1 MTGGGYAMGEKKR
14 LMLIDGH
21 ALAYR
26 AYHAIQPLT
35 SPSGE
40 PTNAV
45 YGFANT
51 LYKAIEDLE
60 PDYVVAAFD
69 VGETF
74 RHKEFPEYKATRAET
89 PDDLRAQFDR
99 IYQLVESLG
108 IPVVTKEGYEADD
121 VLGSLARKANE
132 AGLETVIV
140 TGDTD
145 IFQLVEPDTRVL
157 APTGA
162 FRETQLWDEK
172 AVRERYE
179 LDPQQLADLRGLM
192 GDSSD
197 NIPGVKG
204 VGLKTATKLLK
215 EYGTLENVYAHLGQ
229 VASTRFRSALERGR
243 EEAFQSQHL
252 ATIVRDL
259 DLPLDLEGAEWGQMD
274 RDRVMDLM
282 RQLGF
287 RSLMERIPGSVQDAP
302 AQLSMFS
309 EVTDVEGPPA
319 QSDAKSAY
327 CVVDTRAKLQELVD
341 LLQEAEL
348 VAVDTETTTT
358 DAMRARLVGISVAD
372 MPGRAYYLPVGHD
385 PRTHR
390 GPQLDL
396 EHVRELMAPVLADR
410 QLPKA
415 MHNAKYDMMV
425 LARHGMPVDGLA
437 FDTMLA
443 AWILEPEGRGVG
455 LKTQAFQRL
464 GVMMRSIDEL
474 IGSGRNQLTMEVIP
488 VAKVAPYA
496 CADADMTLRLTDV
509 LERELREHNQW
520 ELFTEVEMP
529 LVPVL
534 VAMETRGMV
543 VDREYLG
550 RMSATLEAKVQALEQ
565 RIYDSAGHPFNP
577 NSTQQLGQVLFDE
590 LGLPVQRRT
599 KTRYSTDARVMD
611 ALRDMHPIVNL
622 ILEHR
627 SLAKLKGTYVDALPE
642 LINPATGRI
651 HTSFN
656 QTGASTGRLSS
667 SDPNLQNIPVRTEEG
682 RLVRGAFAAPEGYLL
697 LSCDYSQVELRLLAH
712 MSEDPELIGAFQRD
726 EDVHATTAAAVL
738 GIPLDNVTKE
748 QRALAKAINF
758 GLMYGMSDYGLAART
773 DLTQEEARDFIET
786 YFARFQGVKR
796 YLEEIKSQ
804 AYEQGYVETILGRR
818 RYFPELQSRS
828 ASSLRQRAERAAIN
842 MPIQGSA
849 ADIIK
854 IAMIQLHDALKER
867 PGDAAMVLQVHDE
880 LVLEVP
886 EDDLDQVRDLVVK
899 TMSQAHE
906 LRVPLK
912 VDAVVGRNWMELK

>member
-1 MTGGGYAMGEKKR
+1 MGEKKR
-14 LMLIDGH
+14 LLLIDGH

-35 SPSGE
+35 SPSGQ

-51 LYKAIEDLE
+51 LYKAIEDLA
-60 PDYVVAAFD
+60 PDYVVATFD
-69 VGETF
+69 VGKTF
-74 RHKEFPEYKATRAET
+74 RHEEYPEYKANRAET

-99 IYQLVESLG
+99 IQELVESLG
-108 IPVVTKEGYEADD
+108 IPIVTKEGYEADD
-121 VLGSLARKANE
+121 VLGSLARKASE
-132 AGLETVIV
+132 TGLDTVIV

-145 IFQLVEPDTRVL
+145 IFQLIEPNTRVL

-162 FRETQLWDEK
+162 FRETQLWDEE
-172 AVRERYE
+172 AVRKRYE

-204 VGLKTATKLLK
+204 IGIKTATKLLK
-215 EYGTLENVYAHLGQ
+215 KYGTVDAVYDHLEEVTPA
-229 VASTRFRSALERGR
+229 RFRNALERDR
-243 EEAFQSQHL
+243 ERAFLSRHL

-259 DLPLDLEGAEWGQMD
+259 DLPLDLEAAEWGQMD
-274 RDRVMDLM
+274 RDQVMDLM
-282 RQLGF
+282 RTLGF
-287 RSLMERIPGSVQDAP
+287 RSLMERIPGTVREAP
-302 AQLSMFS
+302 AQLSMFR
-309 EVTDVEGPPA
+309 EVTEAKEPLGEGNE
-319 QSDAKSAY
+319 QNAY
-327 CVVDTRAKLQELVD
+327 CVVDTAAKLRELVD
-341 LLQEAEL
+341 LLREAKL
-348 VAVDTETTTT
+348 LAVDTETTTT
-358 DAMRARLVGISVAD
+358 DAMRARLVGISLAD
-372 MPGRAYYLPVGHD
+372 LPGRAYYLPVGHD

-390 GPQLDL
+390 GPQLEL
-396 EHVRELMAPVLADR
+396 AQVRELLGPLLANAE
-410 QLPKA
+410 LPKA
-415 MHNAKYDMMV
+415 MHNAKYDIIV
-425 LARHGMPVDGLA
+425 LARHGMPVRGLVN
-437 FDTMLA
+437 DTMLA
-443 AWILEPEGRGVG
+443 AWILEPEGRGIG

-464 GVMMRSIDEL
+464 GVMMQPIDEL
-474 IGSGRNQLTMEVIP
+474 IGSGRNQLTMDVIP
-488 VAKVAPYA
+488 VTKVAPYA

-509 LERELREHNQW
+509 LKRELCERNQW

-534 VAMETRGMV
+534 VAMEIRGMA
-543 VDREYLG
+543 VDRDYLA
-550 RMSATLEAKVQALEQ
+550 RMSETLEAKLQDLEQ
-565 RIYDSAGHPFNP
+565 RIYELAGHPFNP
-577 NSTQQLGQVLFDE
+577 NSTQQLGKVLFDE
-590 LGLPVQRRT
+590 LGLPTQRRT
-599 KTRYSTDARVMD
+599 KMGYSTDARVLD
-611 ALRDMHPIVNL
+611 ALKDMHPIVKL
-622 ILEHR
+622 ILEYR
-627 SLAKLKGTYVDALPE
+627 SLGKLKGTYVDALPE
-642 LINPATGRI
+642 LINPETGRI

-712 MSEDPELIGAFQRD
+712 MSEDPELISAFQRD

-738 GIPLDNVTKE
+738 GIPLDKVTKE

-758 GLMYGMSDYGLAART
+758 GLMYGMSEYGLAART
-773 DLTQEEARDFIET
+773 DLTQEEARGFIET
-786 YFARFQGVKR
+786 YFTRFRGVKR
-796 YLEEIKSQ
+796 YLEQIKAQ

-828 ASSLRQRAERAAIN
+828 AKSLRQRAERSAVN

-854 IAMIQLHDALKER
+854 VAMIRLHDALQNLQS
-867 PGDAAMVLQVHDE
+867 DAAMVLQVHDE

-886 EDDLDQVRDLVVK
+886 EDDLGEVRDLVIN
-899 TMSQAHE
+899 TMSQAHK

-912 VDAVVGRNWMELK
+912 VDAAVGRNWMELK

>member
-1 MTGGGYAMGEKKR
+1 MGDKKR
-14 LMLIDGH
+14 LLLIDGH

-45 YGFANT
+45 FGFASI
-51 LYKAIEDLE
+51 LYKAIEDLA
-60 PDYVVAAFD
+60 PDYVVATFD
-69 VGETF
+69 VGKTF
-74 RHKEFPEYKATRAET
+74 RHEEYPEYKATRAET
-89 PDDLRAQFDR
+89 PDDLRAQFDH
-99 IYQLVESLG
+99 IQELVTSLG
-108 IPVVTKEGYEADD
+108 IPILIKEGYEADD
-121 VLGSLARKANE
+121 VIGSLAQE
-132 AGLETVIV
+132 ASQVGLETVIV

-145 IFQLVEPDTRVL
+145 IFQLIAPDVRVL

-162 FRETQLWDEK
+162 FREAQLWDEA

-179 LDPQQLADLRGLM
+179 LDPKQLADLRGLK

-204 VGLKTATKLLK
+204 VGVKTATKLLK
-215 EYGTLENVYAHLGQ
+215 EYGTLEAVYEHLDA
-229 VASTRFRSALERGR
+229 VTSTRFRNALEAGH
-243 EEAFQSQHL
+243 EEAFLSRHL

-259 DLPLDLEGAEWGQMD
+259 DLELDLNAAQWGQMD
-274 RDRVMDLM
+274 RDRVMELM
-282 RQLGF
+282 RTLGF
-287 RSLMERIPGSVQDAP
+287 RSLMERIPGAVREAP

-309 EVTDVEGPPA
+309 AVVEADAAHSEDGGEPA
-319 QSDAKSAY
+319 ADEGAY
-327 CVVDTRAKLQELVD
+327 CVVDTEAKLRELAEV
-341 LLQEAEL
+341 LSQAEL
-348 VAVDTETTTT
+348 LAVDTETTST
-358 DAMRARLVGISVAD
+358 DAMRARLVGISLSDA
-372 MPGRAYYLPVGHD
+372 PGRGYYLPVGHD

-390 GPQLDL
+390 GPQLS
-396 EHVRELMAPVLADR
+396 LAQARALLGPILTDGD
-410 QLPKA
+410 LPKV
-415 MHNAKYDMMV
+415 MHNAKYDLLV
-425 LARHGMPVDGLA
+425 LERHGLATEGLRY
-437 FDTMLA
+437 DTMLA

-464 GVMMRSIDEL
+464 GVMMQSIDEL
-474 IGSGRNQLTMEVIP
+474 LGSGRSQLTMDVLP
-488 VAKVAPYA
+488 VPKVAPYA
-496 CADADMTLRLTDV
+496 CADADMTLRLTDL
-509 LERELREHNQW
+509 LERELREHHQW
-520 ELFTEVEMP
+520 ELFTDVEMP

-534 VAMETRGMV
+534 TAMERRGMA
-543 VDREYLG
+543 VDRDYLDE
-550 RMSATLEAKVQALEQ
+550 MSRTLETKLQELEAS
-565 RIYDSAGHPFNP
+565 IYELAGHPFNP
-577 NSTQQLGQVLFDE
+577 NSTQQLGQVLFEE

-599 KTRYSTDARVMD
+599 KTGYSTDASVMEALAD
-611 ALRDMHPIVNL
+611 AHPIVSQ

-627 SLAKLKGTYVDALPE
+627 TLSKLKGTYVDALPT
-642 LINPATGRI
+642 LINPDTGRI

-682 RLVRGAFAAPEGYLL
+682 RLVRGAFAAPEGYRL

-738 GIPLDNVTKE
+738 GIPLAEVTKE

-758 GLMYGMSDYGLAART
+758 GLMYGMSEYGLAART
-773 DLTQEEARDFIET
+773 DLSQEEAREFIET
-786 YFARFQGVKR
+786 YFTRFRGVKR
-796 YLEEIKSQ
+796 YLERIKAQ

-828 ASSLRQRAERAAIN
+828 ANALRQRAERAAIN

-849 ADIIK
+849 ADVIK
-854 IAMIQLHDALKER
+854 LAMIRLYDALCR
-867 PGDAAMVLQVHDE
+867 RDGDAAMVLQVHDE

-886 EDDLDQVRDLVVK
+886 TGELDEVRDLVVT
-899 TMSQAHE
+899 TMSEAYA

-912 VDAVVGRNWMELK
+912 VDAAVGKNWMELK